1 MFVWHEQA
9 SPALPSCIGPT
20 LWAEAAFFSMKCSRQ
35 LEVAC
40 IIPLRKIY
48 PFLSLRLYSYDPI
61 SKVLQVIHYQWQK
74 KKSIPFYQSCTQ
86 ERRWRKKTKPKLY
99 TEQYRVPLVPR
110 GKTELKTTASH
121 HSARAT
127 QLSFYKNQRDRSCT
141 KSPGPQTNQ
150 RDPFLYKWA
159 PEYLL
164 RCPTCD
170 LCIHPDHQHALTDSG
185 LGPLTEDIQNRKT
198 QNEMQ
203 HINTENLQA
212 CWRQ

>member
-1 MFVWHEQA
+1 M
-9 SPALPSCIGPT
+9 T
-20 LWAEAAFFSMKCSRQ
+20 
-35 LEVAC
+35 
-40 IIPLRKIY
+40 
-48 PFLSLRLYSYDPI
+48 
-61 SKVLQVIHYQWQK
+61 K
-74 KKSIPFYQSCTQ
+74 KKNQSHFISLVHKKEDGQ
-86 ERRWRKKTKPKLY
+86 KTKPKLY
-99 TEQYRVPLVPR
+99 TEQYRVPLVPG
-110 GKTELKTTASH
+110 GKTELKTTASR

-164 RCPTCD
+164 RYPTCD
-170 LCIHPDHQHALTDSG
+170 LCIRPDHQHALTDSG

-212 CWRQ
+212 C